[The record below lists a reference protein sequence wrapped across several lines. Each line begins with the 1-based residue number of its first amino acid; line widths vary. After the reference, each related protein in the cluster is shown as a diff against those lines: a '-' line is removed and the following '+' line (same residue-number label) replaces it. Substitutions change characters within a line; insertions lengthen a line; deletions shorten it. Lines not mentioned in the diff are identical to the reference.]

1 MARRFHNDNTSVIC
15 PRNKRFQSI
24 FVCAVNCRNKCSVYK
39 TNVNIKA
46 LLDFVQNHPD
56 YVIAGEIMATKKV
69 EPTKNE
75 KLFWVVDKDNHFK
88 EVTEKELMEN
98 PLEYLQKQIWDR
110 PPNEYELVISLK
122 KKK

>member
-1 MARRFHNDNTSVIC
+1 
-15 PRNKRFQSI
+15 
-24 FVCAVNCRNKCSVYK
+24 
-39 TNVNIKA
+39 
-46 LLDFVQNHPD
+46 
-56 YVIAGEIMATKKV
+56 MATKKV